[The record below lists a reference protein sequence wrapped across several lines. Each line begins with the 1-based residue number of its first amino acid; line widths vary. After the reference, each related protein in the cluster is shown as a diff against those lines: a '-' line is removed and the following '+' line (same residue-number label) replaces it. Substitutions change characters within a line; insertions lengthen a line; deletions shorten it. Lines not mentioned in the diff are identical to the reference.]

1 MVINEMAHLL
11 KDDLVFVCIAP
22 IRLTRGAMADP
33 ERPAFSRSFL
43 VSVVDV
49 TQDLGEELGS
59 FRKMVLDAGLPA
71 SSCRGRVSSGR

>member
-1 MVINEMAHLL
+1 MAHLL

-49 TQDLGEELGS
+49 PQDLGEELGS
-59 FRKMVLDAGLPA
+59 FRKMVARRWPPCFVMPW
-71 SSCRGRVSSGR
+71 SSF